1 MQRRTFLSRGSL
13 LTGGYVLMNSFPA
26 LAKKAAEMNAEKTA
40 DLYKLFQSPPAMY
53 RPFVRWWWNGDKV
66 EKDELIRELR
76 MMKDAGI
83 GGVEINPIKFP
94 ARTDDMDKAS
104 VQWLSDE
111 WIQLLQAT
119 FDEAKTLGMTCD
131 LIVGSGWPFGAEYL
145 GGEER
150 SQVIVIGTHKLEGP
164 LDYEVSMYDLFKEAD
179 PTITSV
185 YPGRTM
191 EMLSVKLAPNPLS
204 SLDEVKDLTGEV
216 RNGTVRFSVP
226 KGKYVLY
233 GLVKIHGFMEVING
247 APGANGPVLNHY
259 NEAAVKKYLNHMT
272 DTIQQKI
279 GPLSKH
285 VRAFFTDSM
294 ELEGANWC
302 EDMMSEFKK
311 RRGYDVFPYLSFI
324 LFKTGGMGN
333 VYDFKY
339 GADMGDTFNDMI
351 QRMRYDF
358 ELTKTELLEERFIT
372 SFTKWCRDN
381 NIKSR
386 VQAYGR
392 GYFPLEGSFDVDLP
406 ECETWIKYG
415 LGKEMSEEDYRV
427 GRAYTMINKYVSS
440 AAHLKGKRY
449 ISAEELTNTD
459 MVFNDTLEILK
470 IGGDQSTI
478 SGVTHPIFH
487 GFNYSPPGAA
497 FPGWVRYGTY
507 FNERN
512 TWWPYFRHFTDYK
525 ARISAVLQQAAMFAD
540 IAVLPPVPDMWSIYS
555 AQNEPFPSLMYPE
568 WMTFIWESIHR
579 NGNACDYVSERV
591 IRDAQLKDGRL
602 QYGERSY
609 HTLFL
614 VQVDSLE
621 PATAKKLYDFVV
633 AGGRIFCIEATPSKS
648 PGWTN
653 HQQRDM
659 EVKEWISKMQ
669 AYPQR
674 FITLKKP
681 EKNFTAWYADIQ
693 QLYQITPYVKISEPD
708 PFITQV
714 RYQTKDAEL
723 IMFINSSMDN
733 GHALNLNFSK
743 DIINKKQGWLWNAE
757 DGSRSKIETKEGNF
771 QLNFGPADCKLF
783 VFDHEKKGI
792 AYKPLPLMGTNTVQ
806 IDNWDVEFKH
816 IDGSV
821 KQVKLD
827 VLKDLKDMPDFVNF
841 SGVATY
847 RSSFNITDV
856 KNTANLNLGKVY
868 GVSEVS
874 INGAASEVQWY
885 GRRVYSLSGKVKQ
898 GTNTIEIKI
907 ITSMGNYLKTLKNNS
922 IAQYW
927 TNELRKNQPIQS
939 MGMVGPV
946 TIYS

>member
-1 MQRRTFLSRGSL
+1 MQRRTFLSRGAL
-13 LTGGYVLMNSFPA
+13 LTGGYVLANSFPA
-26 LAKKAAEMNAEKTA
+26 LAKKVAATNAEKTA
-40 DLYKLFQSPPAMY
+40 DLYELFQSPPSIY

-76 MMKDAGI
+76 MMKEAGI

-94 ARTDDMDKAS
+94 ARTDDMGKAS
-104 VQWLSDE
+104 VQWLSNE
-111 WIQLLQAT
+111 WIELLQVT
-119 FDEAKTLGMTCD
+119 FDEAKALGMTCD

-145 GGEER
+145 EGEER
-150 SQVIVIGTHKLEGP
+150 SQVIVTGLHKLEGP
-164 LDYEVSMYDLFKEAD
+164 LDYEVSMYDLFKDAD
-179 PTITSV
+179 PAITSV

-191 EMLSVKLAPNPLS
+191 EMLSVKLVPNPLNS
-204 SLDEVKDLTGEV
+204 INDVKDLTSEV
-216 RNGTVRFSVP
+216 RNGTVRFSIP
-226 KGKYVLY
+226 KGKYVVY
-233 GLVKIHGFMEVING
+233 GLVKILGFMEVING

-311 RRGYDVFPYLSFI
+311 RRGYDVFPYLPFI
-324 LFKTGGMGN
+324 LFKTGSMGN

-339 GADMGDTFNDMI
+339 GADMGDTFTDMI

-358 ELTKTELLEERFIT
+358 ELTKTELLEERFVT
-372 SFTKWCRDN
+372 SFTKWCRNN

-459 MVFNDTLEILK
+459 MVFNDTLEVLK

-487 GFNYSPPGAA
+487 GFNYSPPNAA

-525 ARISAVLQQAAMFAD
+525 ARISAVLQHATMFAD

-555 AQNEPFPSLMYPE
+555 AQNEPFPSLMYPT
-568 WMTFIWESIHR
+568 WMTFIWEAIHR

-591 IRDAQLKDGRL
+591 IKDAQLKDGRL
-602 QYGERSY
+602 QYGDRSY

-621 PATAKKLYDFVV
+621 PETAKKLYDFVT
-633 AGGRIFCIEATPSKS
+633 AGGRIFCIETIPSKS
-648 PGWTN
+648 LGWTN

-681 EKNFTAWYADIQ
+681 EKNFTAWYTGIQ
-693 QLYQITPYVKISEPD
+693 QQYQITPYIKISEPD

-723 IMFINSSMDN
+723 LIFINSSMNN
-733 GHALNLNFSK
+733 GHVLNLNFSK

-771 QLNFGPADCKLF
+771 QLNLGPADCKLF
-783 VFDHEKKGI
+783 VFDKEKKGI
-792 AYKPLPLMGTNTVQ
+792 AYKPLPLMGANTIN
-806 IDNWDVEFKH
+806 IDDWDVEFKH

-821 KQVKLD
+821 KQVKLTA
-827 VLKDLKDMPDFVNF
+827 LQDLKDMPDFVNF
-841 SGVATY
+841 SGVVTY
-847 RSSFNITDV
+847 RSSFNVTDV
-856 KNTANLNLGKVY
+856 KNAGYLNIGEVY

-874 INGAASEVQWY
+874 INGGAIEVQWY
-885 GRRVYSLSGKVKQ
+885 GRRIHSLTGKVKQ
-898 GTNTIEIKI
+898 GTNKIEVKI
-907 ITSMGNYLKTLKNNS
+907 ITSMGNYLKTLKDNP